1 MVIKKNQGRLQ
12 SDLKH
17 HSILPANLTTRRY
30 NRDYYVFI
38 ENTWAWRFKDVVPSN
53 VLLLPNRVI
62 GILRN
67 NIYIAINLFMKRVLF
82 FLFTCCSALVSTSQR
97 TTETDGDWSKQ
108 FLVLKNT
115 AEADLMIRV
124 GDIDNLGF
132 GFAEDFNPF
141 TGWSTSSH
149 DFPWPVKN
157 ENARGTDRIMIPSSY
172 KYGTGFNQDGYCGST
187 KRPGNN
193 PYTIAIPLAEVKSV
207 RIDSASI
214 QLFIDDFQ
222 SPALGSKFQVKING
236 LRFTEAEKMINRVN
250 QTGPIGKLIT
260 FRLTPELLQKLTG
273 DSLVIAIDDPVSKQ
287 GDGYAIDFV
296 KLLINP
302 KIIYQGKVQGRIID
316 AVTREPIANA
326 TANVGEYGAAIA
338 DAEGNF
344 IIENIPAGL
353 TIVRGS
359 ATGYSADEKQVDVIA
374 DIVSEPVELEL
385 RRSGKVKYN
394 DKTLQEG
401 DNLVMN
407 NIQFEVNS
415 AKLLT
420 AGKTEL
426 NKLVAFMKQN
436 ATIEILLSGHT
447 SAEGGA
453 SLNRELSLKR
463 VRSCKDYLATKGIDE
478 GRTTIKGYGPDMPIA
493 TNDTEANRAKNR
505 RVEMKITRL

>member
-1 MVIKKNQGRLQ
+1 MKKIFF
-12 SDLKH
+12 S
-17 HSILPANLTTRRY
+17 
-30 NRDYYVFI
+30 
-38 ENTWAWRFKDVVPSN
+38 
-53 VLLLPNRVI
+53 LLFSTAML
-62 GILRN
+62 
-67 NIYIAINLFMKRVLF
+67 
-82 FLFTCCSALVSTSQR
+82 SATAQR
-97 TTETDGDWSKQ
+97 TTQTDGDWSLQ

-132 GFAEDFNPF
+132 GFAEEFNPF
-141 TGWSTSSH
+141 AGWSTPTH
-149 DFPWPVKN
+149 DFPWDIKN
-157 ENARGTDRIMIPSSY
+157 ENARGTDRIMVPSSY
-172 KYGTGFNQDGYCGST
+172 KYGSGTGQDGYCSST

-193 PYTIAIPLAEVKSV
+193 PYTIAIPLAAVKSV
-207 RIDSASI
+207 TIDSASI

-222 SPALGSKFQVKING
+222 SPALESKFQVKING

-260 FRLTPELLQKLTG
+260 FRLTPELLQKLSG
-273 DSLVIAIDDPVSKQ
+273 DSLVIAIDDPTSKQ

-302 KIIYQGKVQGRIID
+302 KIIYQGKVQGKIID

-326 TANVGEYGAAIA
+326 TANVGEYGSAVS

-353 TIVRGS
+353 VIVRGS
-359 ATGYSADEKQVDVIA
+359 APGYSADEKQADVIA

-385 RRSGKVKYN
+385 RRSGKVTYN

-415 AKLLT
+415 AKLLP

-426 NKLVAFMKQN
+426 DKLAAFMKQN

-453 SLNRELSLKR
+453 ALNRELSLKR

-478 GRTTIKGYGPDMPIA
+478 GRITIKGYGPDMPVA
-493 TNDTEANRAKNR
+493 ANDTEANRAKNR
-505 RVEMKITRL
+505 RVEMQITKL